1 MGSLE
6 HIERV
11 DQLGQWPGEM
21 PVSFL
26 YTAGV
31 AGERF
36 LRELKDSR
44 AASWAA
50 AAPTAATPTC
60 RLASTANAASPS

>member
-6 HIERV
+6 QIERV

-26 YTAGV
+26 YTVGV

-36 LRELKDSR
+36 LRELKDKGRFLGSR
-44 AASWAA
+44 C
-50 AAPTAATPTC
+50 PTATTRTC